1 MTPVNGALQPRPFT
15 LQVEGA
21 PLAGVA
27 WNEQRLGQGP
37 TLLLVHAT
45 GFHGR
50 VWDPVLR
57 RLPPCHAI
65 ALDLPGH
72 GLSPARPFSGWEAFS
87 RVIAAAAVA
96 LDLQAA
102 VGVGHSMGAHTLLQA
117 ASWQPGRFARLL
129 AIDPVLF
136 EPGFY
141 LPQGAWDRAEA
152 ERHPA
157 AARKNR
163 FASVQALMERF
174 AQRIPY
180 AGFHPEALQAWAEHA
195 LKPADDGDGFEL
207 RCAPLTEACIYTSAR
222 HNPGIY
228 AALRALD
235 IPVTIARVR
244 DRDMSIEP
252 FDPLGSPTW
261 AGVAG
266 ELRRGRDLH
275 LADRCHL
282 LPMDD
287 PVFTAGLIAAQLQ
300 PGALQ

>member
-1 MTPVNGALQPRPFT
+1 MTAPRPFT
-15 LQVEGA
+15 LDIAGA

-27 WNEQRLGQGP
+27 WHEERRGQAP

-45 GFHGR
+45 GFHAR

-57 RLPPCHAI
+57 RLPQAHAI

-87 RVIAAAAVA
+87 RVLSAAAEA
-96 LDLQAA
+96 LDLQGA

-117 ASWQPGRFARLL
+117 ASWQSGRFARLL

-141 LPQGAWDRAEA
+141 RPQLEWDAAEA
-152 ERHPA
+152 ARHPA

-174 AQRIPY
+174 AGRVPY

-195 LKPADDGDGFEL
+195 LKPAADGDGFEL

-228 AALRALD
+228 AALRSLD
-235 IPVTIARVR
+235 MPVTIARVR

-261 AGVAG
+261 AGVAA
-266 ELRRGRDLH
+266 ELKQGRDLH
-275 LADRCHL
+275 LAERCHL

-287 PVFTAGLIAAQLQ
+287 PGLTAELIGGLW
-300 PGALQ
+300 PGR